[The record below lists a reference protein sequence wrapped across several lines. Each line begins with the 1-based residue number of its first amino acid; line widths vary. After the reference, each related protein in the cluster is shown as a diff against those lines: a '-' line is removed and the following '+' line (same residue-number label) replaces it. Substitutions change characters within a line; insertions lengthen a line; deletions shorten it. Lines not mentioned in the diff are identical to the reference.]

1 MELNIKRNRTR
12 FKMKM
17 NSKLPRV
24 SIDKSN
30 QHFFAQLID
39 IHAEGKVIAA
49 LHEKTFAKTA
59 KLEKAKPVE
68 RIGKMGE
75 AFGKMVKDAG
85 VTAVAFDRSGYI
97 YHGKVKAF
105 AEGLRKAG
113 LTL

>member
-30 QHFFAQLID
+30 KYFFAQLID
-39 IHAEGKVIAA
+39 AHQGGKVIAA
-49 LHEKTFAKTA
+49 LHEKAFVKSA
-59 KLEKAKPVE
+59 KLSKEKPLA
-68 RIGKMGE
+68 RIEKMGE
-75 AFGKMVKDAG
+75 AFGKQVKEAG
-85 VTAVAFDRSGYI
+85 VTAVIYDRSGYI
-97 YHGKVKAF
+97 YHGKVKVF